1 MKLFIKQLILWPRDH
16 AKSPRVIPFATDKI
30 NVLTGES
37 GTGKS
42 TVSSIIDYCLGSGK
56 CTIPVGMIRDKCEW
70 YGVLVE
76 LDTGELLL
84 ARHDPDNAQITGN
97 MYIAEGSTVKI
108 PSIITGYNID
118 VNIVKDKL
126 NSLANIPKVAI
137 SGGPV
142 EADSTDYPS
151 FRDMAAFNFQPQH
164 IVANPY
170 TLFFKADTTQHRDKL
185 KTVFPFVLGSVTP
198 MMLVQMRRLRE
209 LEREEKFL
217 KNDLDQ
223 EQRAA
228 RRWLEEIES
237 YYINARRLGLLPNG
251 TENRVG
257 WTTDKY
263 IVELRTV
270 RDFLGKASIPEIKPG
285 AGENY
290 ANEMQLIIAREN
302 TLAEEVGDM
311 SRRLS
316 KLKELGSVFVSYQ
329 QSETEIN
336 DRLSSVGWL
345 EERLNERL
353 EHAESCPICSSE
365 LAVIPESFK
374 NLQAVARKFAAISQ
388 KVQIAPSKL
397 DVDIQNL
404 QSALR
409 QKEEDL
415 QKIRQQRVAVE
426 DRTKEQARQRQ
437 NIKEIYFFAGKLAQ
451 ALDRYSDSG
460 RQSEIQSKL
469 ECCRKEIAE
478 LRAAVN
484 PQLMRRRLE
493 AALEAISR
501 LITKYA
507 NGLQL
512 EHSSENVTLDTKE
525 LTVTF
530 NGMDGR
536 TDYLWEVGSGQ
547 NWVGYHLATLL
558 AMHEFFRGL
567 PDNPVPSFLII
578 DQPSQVYFPES
589 SWSSLEEQ
597 PTSSLSSSISEDIKG
612 VQRIFAQLKS
622 FLDAMM
628 GQFQII
634 VTEHA
639 GEITWADIKDSVHIV
654 GNWRGRKQD
663 YLIPAEWLD
672 E

>member
-1 MKLFIKQLILWPRDH
+1 MKLFIKQLILWPKDH
-16 AKSPRVIPFATDKI
+16 TKPTRVIPFATDKI

-42 TVSSIIDYCLGSGK
+42 TISSIIDYCLGSGK
-56 CTIPVGMIRDKCEW
+56 CTIPIGMIRDKCEW
-70 YGVLVE
+70 YGVLLE

-84 ARHDPDNAQITGN
+84 ARHDPDNDQITGK
-97 MYIAEGSTVKI
+97 MYIAEGVSVKVPPVITTHNIDVSTVKEKM
-108 PSIITGYNID
+108 N
-118 VNIVKDKL
+118 N
-126 NSLANIPKVAI
+126 LANIPKIAI
-137 SGGPV
+137 FGAP
-142 EADSTDYPS
+142 EEDSTDYPS

-185 KTVFPFVLGSVTP
+185 KTVFPFVLGSITP

-217 KNDLDQ
+217 KYDLEQ
-223 EQRAA
+223 EQSAA

-251 TENRVG
+251 TDNRVG

-270 RDFLGKASIPEIKPG
+270 RDFLEKSNMPEIKPG
-285 AGENY
+285 TGEAY
-290 ANEMQLIIAREN
+290 ANELQQIIVREN
-302 TLAEEVGDM
+302 ALAEEVGDM

-316 KLKELGSVFVSYQ
+316 KLKELGSVFVAYQ
-329 QSETEIN
+329 QSETEIK

-345 EERLNERL
+345 EERLNGRL
-353 EHAESCPICSSE
+353 SHAVSCPICSGE
-365 LAVIPESFK
+365 LGRIPESFNSLK
-374 NLQAVARKFAAISQ
+374 ENARKFAAISQ

-404 QSALR
+404 QSELR
-409 QKEEDL
+409 QKEDEL
-415 QKIRQQRVAVE
+415 QKVRQQRVAVE
-426 DRTKEQARQRQ
+426 DRTQEQAKRRQ
-437 NIKEIYFFAGKLAQ
+437 NIKEIYYFAGNLAL

-460 RQSEIQSKL
+460 RQSEIQDKL
-469 ECCRKEIAE
+469 ERCRREIAE

-484 PQLMRRRLE
+484 PQLARRRLE
-493 AALEAISR
+493 AALESISR
-501 LITKYA
+501 GITNYA

-512 EHSSENVTLDTKE
+512 EHSTENVTLDTKE
-525 LTVTF
+525 LTVKF
-530 NGMDGR
+530 KGIDGR

-558 AMHEFFRGL
+558 AMHEFFGNRA
-567 PDNPVPSFLII
+567 DNPVPSFLII

-589 SWSSLEEQ
+589 SWTTLEDQPKSSNSSL
-597 PTSSLSSSISEDIKG
+597 ISEDIKG

-622 FLDAMM
+622 FLDTMG

-639 GEITWADIKDSVHIV
+639 GEITWADVKSSVHIV
-654 GNWRGRKQD
+654 GNWRGKKED
-663 YLIPAEWLD
+663 YLIPRSWLD
-672 E
+672 D